1 MDAVQKFWVMED
13 LVEQLLPMLDL
24 PSTQAFV
31 SVNPLALAILEKS
44 YPLWQHLLHRSWQLF
59 LKDFQNVAL
68 ITDLLKMMKDPD
80 PLLLSCLEY
89 ICQSSPFRVSSFP
102 GKIIL
107 RLGDNYRVVT
117 PWCFTLM
124 QGMVARMESRMMVVE
139 ELHLKSFGGFEV
151 RALAS
156 HASCQQQEISVVK
169 FGHGLTFNEEVES
182 WGREDVTNYISL
194 LQNCSSWTV
203 NELFLHSLGESGWRR
218 LAEASAKGEIEFV
231 FTTREALML
240 GRLVDVRKVWL
251 ATKLF
256 WQIIGE
262 TFIFEREEEEGEEEW
277 ANIEEILEMG
287 GGKHEVKE

>member
-1 MDAVQKFWVMED
+1 
-13 LVEQLLPMLDL
+13 
-24 PSTQAFV
+24 
-31 SVNPLALAILEKS
+31 
-44 YPLWQHLLHRSWQLF
+44 
-59 LKDFQNVAL
+59 
-68 ITDLLKMMKDPD
+68 
-80 PLLLSCLEY
+80 
-89 ICQSSPFRVSSFP
+89 
-102 GKIIL
+102 
-107 RLGDNYRVVT
+107 
-117 PWCFTLM
+117 M

-194 LQNCSSWTV
+194 LQNCTSWTV

-277 ANIEEILEMG
+277 ANIEEILEIG
-287 GGKHEVKE
+287 VGKHEVKE